1 MTYDLAQE
9 ILPACKNCVEELE
22 IKMID
27 TQGYDEKKIDECK
40 YLNLN
45 NSNIIYKK
53 VCLSS

>member
-9 ILPACKNCVEELE
+9 ILPVCKNCVEELE